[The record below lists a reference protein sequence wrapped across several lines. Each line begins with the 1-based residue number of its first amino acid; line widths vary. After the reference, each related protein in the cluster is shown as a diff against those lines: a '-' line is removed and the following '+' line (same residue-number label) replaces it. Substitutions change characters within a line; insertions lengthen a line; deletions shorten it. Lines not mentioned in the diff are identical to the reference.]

1 MCRTHNA
8 LLAEQDFG
16 KEKMARY
23 RRRSRDDS
31 KAAGGVMV
39 HGPCV
44 DGGQGVKGTG
54 GRSREGAVP

>member
-23 RRRSRDDS
+23 RRR
-31 KAAGGVMV
+31 G
-39 HGPCV
+39 
-44 DGGQGVKGTG
+44 
-54 GRSREGAVP
+54 SRETRTENVVGAESGGSGLAAQWLSTG